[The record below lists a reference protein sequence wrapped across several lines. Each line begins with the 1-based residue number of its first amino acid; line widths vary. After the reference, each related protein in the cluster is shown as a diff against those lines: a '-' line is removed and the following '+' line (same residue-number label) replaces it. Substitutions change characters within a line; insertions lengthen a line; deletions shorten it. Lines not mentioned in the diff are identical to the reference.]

1 MSHSPRSGARGP
13 GGVCQDE
20 TCKRSN
26 CNPPHGLAYTAVQSQ
41 PLDVARNMTL
51 AHEYASR
58 EPNPEPKPQTQTP
71 NPKPKPQTRTRT
83 RTQTQTRS
91 PNRSPNRPHRINSA
105 LGMGAEGSSAGG
117 KGGMNP
123 SKGEG
128 SIPRCSLYPLPLHP
142 LHSSTDPEYCF
153 VNNQRI
159 LIVLPSSPSNARR

>member
-1 MSHSPRSGARGP
+1 MTTTLMGRHAMIAVPSPVNLCAL
-13 GGVCQDE
+13 
-20 TCKRSN
+20 TII
-26 CNPPHGLAYTAVQSQ
+26 PPASLY
-41 PLDVARNMTL
+41 MTL

-83 RTQTQTRS
+83 RTRTRTQTRS
-91 PNRSPNRPHRINSA
+91 PNRSPNRSHRISSA

-128 SIPRCSLYPLPLHP
+128 SIPRCSLYPFSNLTVSHA
-142 LHSSTDPEYCF
+142 H
-153 VNNQRI
+153 I
-159 LIVLPSSPSNARR
+159 LETLRAVFSPSIRRASHRVSLLGC